1 MSLCSAKPWIT
12 TAVTDLS
19 MQKYVS
25 LPLAYCSENLRI
37 TSRFFAEAACANVN
51 VREGGYTRVSHDG
64 AAVAARAERARNENE
79 TKTTF
84 SWSRRSSNRTCDVSE
99 RVTSRRALGRAA
111 GLAVGTATRR
121 GDAIRAIGRGRD
133 PYHPR

>member
-37 TSRFFAEAACANVN
+37 TSRFFAEAAFANDVK
-51 VREGGYTRVSHDG
+51 GGYTRVSHDE
-64 AAVAARAERARNENE
+64 AAVAARERARNEN
-79 TKTTF
+79 
-84 SWSRRSSNRTCDVSE
+84 DAQ
-99 RVTSRRALGRAA
+99 VTSIVEPDVRRLGASDVTSGARA
-111 GLAVGTATRR
+111 RR
-121 GDAIRAIGRGRD
+121 GARGRD
-133 PYHPR
+133 GDATRGRDSHDRAGA

>member
-1 MSLCSAKPWIT
+1 MKGET
-12 TAVTDLS
+12 
-19 MQKYVS
+19 
-25 LPLAYCSENLRI
+25 PLLAI

-79 TKTTF
+79 TKTTRG
-84 SWSRRSSNRTCDVSE
+84 SRRSSNRTCDVSE
-99 RVTSRRALGRAA
+99 GVTSRRALGRAA